1 MLGRSIDGA
10 ALQGD
15 DQMISRRRLMSGAA
29 GFACA
34 VALSLSTA
42 VPAFAADL
50 TGKWKAE
57 FQGPDGNSRTNIF
70 TFEVKGET
78 VTGTVTSSMAPE
90 PAKIEEGTLKGDAI
104 AFKVT
109 RNMGGNEIK
118 LSYTGTV
125 KGDEIPMK
133 VTADAGGQ
141 TFDFDIVA
149 KREK

>member
-1 MLGRSIDGA
+1 
-10 ALQGD
+10 
-15 DQMISRRRLMSGAA
+15 MITRRRLMSGAA
-29 GFACA
+29 AFAGA
-34 VALSLSTA
+34 LALSLATA
-42 VPAFAADL
+42 VPAFAADI

-57 FQGPDGNSRTNIF
+57 FQGPDGNSRTNVF

-78 VTGTVTSSMAPE
+78 VTGTVTSSAAPE

-104 AFKVT
+104 SFKYT
-109 RNMGGNEIK
+109 RNMGGADIK

-125 KGDEIPMK
+125 KGDEMPLK
-133 VTADAGGQ
+133 VSADMGGQ

>member
-1 MLGRSIDGA
+1 MITRRQLVGAVA
-10 ALQGD
+10 ALAV
-15 DQMISRRRLMSGAA
+15 SAA
-29 GFACA
+29 IAG
-34 VALSLSTA
+34 T
-42 VPAFAADL
+42 AFAADI
-50 TGKWKAE
+50 TGKWKSE
-57 FQGPDGNSRTNIF
+57 FTGPDGNSRTNIF

-90 PAKIEEGTLKGDAI
+90 PAKIEDGTLKGDAI

-109 RNMGGNEIK
+109 RNMGGAEIK

-125 KGDEIPMK
+125 KGDEIPLK
-133 VTADAGGQ
+133 VSADAGGQ

>member
-1 MLGRSIDGA
+1 
-10 ALQGD
+10 
-15 DQMISRRRLMSGAA
+15 MISRRQLVAA
-29 GFACA
+29 IAALACSA
-34 VALSLSTA
+34 AMTA
-42 VPAFAADL
+42 TAFAADI

-70 TFEVKGET
+70 SFEVKGET

-90 PAKIEEGTLKGDAI
+90 PAKIDEGTLKGDAI

-109 RNMGGNEIK
+109 RSMGGNEIK

-125 KGDEIPMK
+125 KGDEMPLK
-133 VTADAGGQ
+133 VSADAGGQ

>member
-1 MLGRSIDGA
+1 
-10 ALQGD
+10 
-15 DQMISRRRLMSGAA
+15 MISRRQLA
-29 GFACA
+29 GGL
-34 VALSLSTA
+34 VALACSMAMAATA
-42 VPAFAADL
+42 FGADIA
-50 TGKWKAE
+50 GKWKSD
-57 FQGPDGNSRTNIF
+57 FTGPDGNSRTNIF

-118 LSYTGTV
+118 LSYAGTV
-125 KGDEIPMK
+125 KGDEIPLK
-133 VTADAGGQ
+133 VSADAGGQ
-141 TFDFDIVA
+141 TFEFDIVA

>member
-1 MLGRSIDGA
+1 MITRRQLTGALA
-10 ALQGD
+10 ALGLGLA
-15 DQMISRRRLMSGAA
+15 M
-29 GFACA
+29 
-34 VALSLSTA
+34 A
-42 VPAFAADL
+42 VPAFAADI

-57 FQGPDGNSRTNIF
+57 FQGPDGNSRTNVF

-78 VTGTVTSSMAPE
+78 LTGTVTSSMAPE

>member
-1 MLGRSIDGA
+1 MEVR
-10 ALQGD
+10 
-15 DQMISRRRLMSGAA
+15 
-29 GFACA
+29 
-34 VALSLSTA
+34 VT
-42 VPAFAADL
+42 
-50 TGKWKAE
+50 
-57 FQGPDGNSRTNIF
+57 GPDGNSRTNVF

-109 RNMGGNEIK
+109 RSMGGNDIK
-118 LSYTGTV
+118 LSYIGTV
-125 KGDEIPMK
+125 KGDEIPLK

-149 KREK
+149 KRQK

>member
-1 MLGRSIDGA
+1 MITRRQLVSAVA
-10 ALQGD
+10 ALAV
-15 DQMISRRRLMSGAA
+15 SAA
-29 GFACA
+29 LAG
-34 VALSLSTA
+34 S
-42 VPAFAADL
+42 AFAADI
-50 TGKWKAE
+50 TGKWKSE
-57 FQGPDGNSRTNIF
+57 FQGPDGNSRTNVF

-109 RNMGGNEIK
+109 RDMGGNAIK

-133 VTADAGGQ
+133 VSADAGGQ
-141 TFDFDIVA
+141 TFEFEIVA

>member
-1 MLGRSIDGA
+1 MITRRHLVGALA
-10 ALQGD
+10 AL
-15 DQMISRRRLMSGAA
+15 ILSVAA
-29 GFACA
+29 A
-34 VALSLSTA
+34 
-42 VPAFAADL
+42 PAFAADIN
-50 TGKWKAE
+50 GKWKAE
-57 FQGPDGNSRTNIF
+57 YDGPDGNHRTNVF

-90 PAKIEEGTLKGDAI
+90 PAKIDEGTLKGDAI

-109 RNMGGNEIK
+109 RSFNGMDIK

-125 KGDEIPMK
+125 KGDEIPLK
-133 VTADAGGQ
+133 VSADAGGQ

>member
-1 MLGRSIDGA
+1 
-10 ALQGD
+10 
-15 DQMISRRRLMSGAA
+15 MITRRRLMSGAA
-29 GFACA
+29 AFAGA
-34 VALSLSTA
+34 LALSLATA
-42 VPAFAADL
+42 VPAFAADIN
-50 TGKWKAE
+50 GKWKSE
-57 FQGPDGNSRTNIF
+57 FTGPDGNSRTNVF

-78 VTGTVTSSMAPE
+78 VDGTVTSSMAPE
-90 PAKIEEGTLKGDAI
+90 PAKIEEGTLKGDVLS
-104 AFKVT
+104 FKVT

>member
-1 MLGRSIDGA
+1 MITRRQLTGALA
-10 ALQGD
+10 AL
-15 DQMISRRRLMSGAA
+15 
-29 GFACA
+29 
-34 VALSLSTA
+34 VLSLAMA
-42 VPAFAADL
+42 VPAFAADI

-70 TFEVKGET
+70 TFEVKGEA

-109 RNMGGNEIK
+109 RSMGGNEIK
-118 LSYTGTV
+118 LSYAGTV
-125 KGDEIPMK
+125 KGDEMPLK
-133 VTADAGGQ
+133 VSADAGGQ

>member
-1 MLGRSIDGA
+1 MITRRQLTGALA
-10 ALQGD
+10 AL
-15 DQMISRRRLMSGAA
+15 
-29 GFACA
+29 
-34 VALSLSTA
+34 ALSLATA
-42 VPAFAADL
+42 ASAFAADIN
-50 TGKWKAE
+50 GKWKSE
-57 FQGPDGNSRTNIF
+57 FQGPDGNSRTNVF

-78 VTGTVTSSMAPE
+78 LTGTVTSSMAPE

-118 LSYTGTV
+118 LSYVGTV
-125 KGDEIPMK
+125 KGDEIPLK